1 MHEKRKID
9 IFLFFFLELLH
20 NQKEPVHLDRF
31 FYVGNDYTR
40 AAVMMAIL

>member
-1 MHEKRKID
+1 MKRGKID
-9 IFLFFFLELLH
+9 IFPFFFLELLH
-20 NQKEPVHLDRF
+20 NQKEPVQLDRF